1 MEIDKANFLGFNLI
15 VALTRF
21 DNLCALLVQKGIIT
35 EAELKKLDTDAAVEV
50 SQNFKDSRE

>member
-15 VALTRF
+15 VVLTRF

-35 EAELKKLDTDAAVEV
+35 EAELKKLNNDSAVEV